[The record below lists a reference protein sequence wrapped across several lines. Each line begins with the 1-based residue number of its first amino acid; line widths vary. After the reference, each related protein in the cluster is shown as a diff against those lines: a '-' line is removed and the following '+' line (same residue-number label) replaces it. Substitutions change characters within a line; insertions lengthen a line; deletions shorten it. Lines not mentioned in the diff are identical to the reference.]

1 MHGSPRAGRIFLA
14 ETIFVM
20 CPAMIQKDNSGAVDT
35 IGPAPALAKAQSTL
49 TESLMCILFNKK
61 EVSWVNQERK
71 LK

>member
-1 MHGSPRAGRIFLA
+1 MHGSPRVGRIFLA

-20 CPAMIQKDNSGAVDT
+20 RPAMIQKDNSGAVDT

-49 TESLMCILFNKK
+49 TESLKCILFNKK
-61 EVSWVNQERK
+61 EVSWVKQERK